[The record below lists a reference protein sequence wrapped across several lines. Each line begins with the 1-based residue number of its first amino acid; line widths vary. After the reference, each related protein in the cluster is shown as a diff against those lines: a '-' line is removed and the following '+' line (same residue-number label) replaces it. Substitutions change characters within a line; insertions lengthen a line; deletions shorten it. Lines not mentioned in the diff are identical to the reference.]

1 MDGVMES
8 MSFFASLFK
17 VHENPERGMW
27 YLYFTVVLLSA
38 LVYNLGFAK
47 KLSIG
52 KNIVIYF
59 TLFFGCTLLTFLAV
73 FLPIA
78 EGLLAAA
85 IFLGIYKLRL
95 RSHKKE
101 QSIGEGK

>member
-27 YLYFTVVLLSA
+27 YLYFTIVLLSA
-38 LVYNLGFAK
+38 LVYYLGFAK

-52 KNIVIYF
+52 KNIIIYVS
-59 TLFFGCTLLTFLAV
+59 LFFGCTLLTFLGV

-85 IFLGIYKLRL
+85 IFLGIYKIRL

-101 QSIGEGK
+101 QAMGDSQ